1 MITALISTYH
11 PGEKTWTLDPEL
23 RRLAY
28 CCSVAGDTR
37 CLREWLVTLRRRGAE
52 FDLADTRRL
61 RVSGK
66 REKDMKVLHRWIFTA
81 LAVFALCRVA
91 NAEPVRIRLAWIAP
105 ISNWGSLL
113 LEKKELARHLGQS
126 YLLEPIRYSG
136 SSPMINAL
144 ANGELEIADLAFST
158 LPIAIQNAGLD
169 DLRVVA
175 SELEDGV
182 PGFYSQEYMVRTDG
196 SIKSVEDLKDRVV
209 ASLAAGTA
217 IDVGIRAM
225 LRRHGLENQRDYT
238 MVETPLPAMR
248 SMLGERKVDLIA
260 AVPPFSFDPELRR
273 IARTLF
279 VHREV
284 SGETQ
289 LLMWTA
295 RKRFI
300 EKNRAAMVDFMEDS
314 LRITRWF
321 LNPAN
326 HQEVMEICG
335 RITKQPPESYDWVFT
350 ERDYYRDPNMQPELG
365 ALQKNVDLVKDLG
378 MFKGDVDVG
387 KYADLS
393 MLQEAIARLK

>member
-1 MITALISTYH
+1 
-11 PGEKTWTLDPEL
+11 
-23 RRLAY
+23 
-28 CCSVAGDTR
+28 
-37 CLREWLVTLRRRGAE
+37 
-52 FDLADTRRL
+52 
-61 RVSGK
+61 
-66 REKDMKVLHRWIFTA
+66 MKVLYRWLFTV
-81 LAVFALCRVA
+81 LTVFALCRVA

-126 YLLEPIRYSG
+126 YLLEPVRYSG

-182 PGFYSQEYMVRTDG
+182 PGFYSQEYMVRIDG
-196 SIKSVEDLKDRVV
+196 TIKTVEDLKDRVV
-209 ASLAAGTA
+209 ASLSAGTA
-217 IDVGIRAM
+217 VDIGIRAM

-238 MVETPLPAMR
+238 IVETPLPAMR
-248 SMLGERKVDLIA
+248 SMLVEKKVDLIA

-273 IARTLF
+273 IARPLF

-289 LLMWTA
+289 LLIWTA
-295 RKRFI
+295 RKGFI
-300 EKNRAAMVDFMEDS
+300 DRNRAAMVDLMEDS
-314 LRITRWF
+314 LRITHWY
-321 LNPAN
+321 LDPAN

-335 RITKQPPESYDWVFT
+335 RITKQPPERYDWVFT
-350 ERDYYRDPNMQPELG
+350 ERDYYRDPDMQPELG

-378 MFKGDVDVG
+378 FFKGDVDVS
-387 KYADLS
+387 KYADLGI
-393 MLQEAIARLK
+393 LREAIARLK

>member
-1 MITALISTYH
+1 
-11 PGEKTWTLDPEL
+11 
-23 RRLAY
+23 
-28 CCSVAGDTR
+28 
-37 CLREWLVTLRRRGAE
+37 
-52 FDLADTRRL
+52 
-61 RVSGK
+61 
-66 REKDMKVLHRWIFTA
+66 MKVLHRWLLTV
-81 LAVFALCRVA
+81 LTVFALCRTA

-126 YLLEPIRYSG
+126 YLLEPVRYSG

-182 PGFYSQEYMVRTDG
+182 PGFYSQEYMVRIDG
-196 SIKSVEDLKDRVV
+196 TIKTVEDLKDRVV
-209 ASLAAGTA
+209 ASLSAGTA
-217 IDVGIRAM
+217 VDIGIRAM

-238 MVETPLPAMR
+238 IVETPLPAMR
-248 SMLGERKVDLIA
+248 SMLVEKKVDLIA

-273 IARTLF
+273 IARPLF

-289 LLMWTA
+289 LLIWTA
-295 RKRFI
+295 RKGFI
-300 EKNRAAMVDFMEDS
+300 DRNRAAMVDLMEDS
-314 LRITRWF
+314 LRITHWY
-321 LNPAN
+321 LDPAN

-335 RITKQPPESYDWVFT
+335 RITKQPPERYDWVFT
-350 ERDYYRDPNMQPELG
+350 ERDYYRDPDMQPELG

-378 MFKGDVDVG
+378 FFKGDVDVS
-387 KYADLS
+387 KYADLGI
-393 MLQEAIARLK
+393 LREAIARLK